1 MLSGVT
7 SSLVSHSKLVSSL
20 FIQVV
25 TKYCELIGGL
35 SSELVPGL
43 LTQVKAIPEEMEYY
57 GKGPLLSAKELDIDV
72 AWERARQM
80 QHACEEVHPS
90 PVGLL
95 TR

>member
-1 MLSGVT
+1 MCASSMLSGVT
-7 SSLVSHSKLVSSL
+7 SSLILSSFQAFQHRL
-20 FIQVV
+20 
-25 TKYCELIGGL
+25 LPIGGL
-35 SSELVPGL
+35 SSELVLSL

-80 QHACEEVHPS
+80 QHACEEVYS
-90 PVGLL
+90 SAVDSL